1 MIKKWFLIRFSF
13 LFLAFLNLDLCAWSM
28 TPTIVSLDPNKPQ
41 TFFTVSSEKKEKPA
55 AIEVTASKREINEK
69 GEEILT
75 DASNEFLIYPSQI
88 ILRENSTKSIRVV
101 WKGDKNNLKEEKA
114 YRIIATSLP
123 VNVTKT
129 ENGEHAGEIGINIA
143 VATRYLNSLYITP
156 NKAKADVK
164 CTKVYIEESQESQ
177 RRIVIELTNF
187 GNAHQYLVDLSFTA
201 ENASQKF
208 NVTKEMIQKNYP
220 EGINI
225 LAQTKRNLYIPIEK
239 ND

>member
-1 MIKKWFLIRFSF
+1 MSFFLV
-13 LFLAFLNLDLCAWSM
+13 AFPNPDLCSWSM

-55 AIEVTASKREINEK
+55 AIEVTACKREISEN

-88 ILRENSTKSIRVV
+88 ILRENSTKSIRVM
-101 WKGDKNNLKEEKA
+101 WKGEKDKLQQEKA

-123 VNVTKT
+123 VNVAQTD
-129 ENGEHAGEIGINIA
+129 NDEHSGEIGINIA
-143 VATRYLNSLYITP
+143 IATRYLNSLYVTP
-156 NKAKADVK
+156 HKAKSDIK
-164 CTKVYIEESQESQ
+164 CTKVYIEENQENGK
-177 RRIVIELTNF
+177 RMVIELTNF
-187 GNAHQYLVDLSFTA
+187 GNAHQYLADLSFTA
-201 ENASQKF
+201 ENAVQKF
-208 NVTKEMIQKNYP
+208 NVTKEMIKKSYP

-225 LAQTKRNLYIPIEK
+225 LANNKRNLYIPIEK